1 MYLDVYFLNIIIGI
15 TVITQRSTEV
25 QQNKIKRCEEYSIT
39 RESKKDS
46 RTVLL

>member
-1 MYLDVYFLNIIIGI
+1 VLGYISSEYHYI

-25 QQNKIKRCEEYSIT
+25 QQNKIKRCGEYSVT

-46 RTVLL
+46 GTVLP